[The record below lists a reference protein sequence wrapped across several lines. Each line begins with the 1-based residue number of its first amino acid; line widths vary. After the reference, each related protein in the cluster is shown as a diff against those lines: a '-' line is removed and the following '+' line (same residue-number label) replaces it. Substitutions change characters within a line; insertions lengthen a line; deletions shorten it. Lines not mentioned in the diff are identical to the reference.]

1 MEGISGKATVS
12 QLISNSS
19 GEDSSTPLHC
29 YYIETSE
36 GHQIFNPRYE
46 PIQTIYTSN
55 ASPTTI
61 YLCRD
66 TLTHSQLIAKRMN
79 KYKIFS
85 TLQAASIRREI
96 EIHSSLSH
104 PNIVDFYSGGEL
116 DDEFVI
122 LMEYLPR
129 HDYFVEK
136 IEVVISTQNN
146 DPFMMKP
153 DGGIEKLRSFTY
165 DILQGL
171 DYIHSNGVIH
181 LDMKP
186 ANLLLKT
193 DVEANEY
200 PLVKICDFGLSRKVQ
215 DNGGIQIE
223 RKCGTDK
230 YVPPEVRDNAWITP
244 AVDMWCFGLI
254 LHQLTVGFSPYALRW
269 RPGEKVPFSDRY
281 WKKYKET
288 ALMDLI
294 SSCLILDPRERIT
307 AADALRHPWVEDN

>member
-1 MEGISGKATVS
+1 MEGKATAV
-12 QLISNSS
+12 QLISNQSEEGAS
-19 GEDSSTPLHC
+19 QPPHC

-36 GHQIFNPRYE
+36 GRHIFNPRYE
-46 PIQTIYTSN
+46 PIQTLYTSN

-66 TLTHSQLIAKRMN
+66 TLTHAQLIAKRMN

-85 TLQAASIRREI
+85 TLQVASIRREI

-122 LMEYLPR
+122 LMEYLPK

-136 IEVVISTQNN
+136 IEVVFYTQNN
-146 DPFMMKP
+146 NPFMMKP

-171 DYIHSNGVIH
+171 NYMHSNGVIH
-181 LDMKP
+181 LDMKH
-186 ANLLLKT
+186 ANLLIKT

-200 PLVKICDFGLSRKVQ
+200 PLVKICDFGLSRRVG
-215 DNGGIQIE
+215 DNGGILIE

-269 RPGEKVPFSDRY
+269 KPGEKIPFSDRY

-294 SSCLILDPRERIT
+294 TSCLTLDPRERIT

>member
-1 MEGISGKATVS
+1 MEEISDGVTAK
-12 QLISNSS
+12 QPSS
-19 GEDSSTPLHC
+19 KETSDSTSLAPHC
-29 YYIETSE
+29 YYKEPSV
-36 GHQIFNPRYE
+36 GQRIFNTRYE
-46 PIQTIYTSN
+46 PLQTIYSSN

-61 YLCRD
+61 YLCKD
-66 TLTHSQLIAKRMN
+66 SFTNSQVIAKRMS
-79 KYKIFS
+79 KHKIFS
-85 TLQAASIRREI
+85 SLQVSSIRREI

-116 DDEFVI
+116 DEEFVI

-129 HDYFVEK
+129 HDYFVDK
-136 IEVVISTQNN
+136 IEVVISIQNN
-146 DPFMMKP
+146 NPFMMKP
-153 DGGIEKLRSFTY
+153 DGGIEKLRSFSY

-200 PLVKICDFGLSRKVQ
+200 PLVKICDFGLSRRIG
-215 DNGGIQIE
+215 DSGTILIE

-230 YVPPEVRDNAWITP
+230 YVPPEVKDNSWITP

-269 RPGEKVPFSDRY
+269 KPGEKIPFSDRY

-294 SSCLILDPRERIT
+294 NSCLTLDPKQRIT
-307 AADALRHPWVEDN
+307 ASDALRHPWISDN